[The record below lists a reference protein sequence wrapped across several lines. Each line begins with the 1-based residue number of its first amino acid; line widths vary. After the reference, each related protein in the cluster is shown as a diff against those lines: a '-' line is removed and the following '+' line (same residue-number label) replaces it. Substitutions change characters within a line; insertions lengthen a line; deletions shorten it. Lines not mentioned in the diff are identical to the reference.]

1 MLSGHRVAFYEFH
14 HFLAMERSHFRD
26 YKLVNRH
33 TFSILK
39 LHFLAEVA
47 VEALYFSVFI
57 LFHRH
62 KTHRSL
68 AVEREC
74 LHILGEALDFLLFL
88 LRAIE
93 VLWSFNNMERG
104 VFSYI

>member
-1 MLSGHRVAFYEFH
+1 
-14 HFLAMERSHFRD
+14 
-26 YKLVNRH
+26 
-33 TFSILK
+33 
-39 LHFLAEVA
+39 
-47 VEALYFSVFI
+47 
-57 LFHRH
+57 
-62 KTHRSL
+62 
-68 AVEREC
+68 